1 MATMR
6 AKDVIAAT
14 ADRLGGVEWLLT
26 WAREDPANER
36 AFWRSIYPKLI
47 KGGMVSSADLERAGL
62 SHSNVRVRVR

>member
-36 AFWRSIYPKLI
+36 AFWRSIYPNQSKAAWLAAQI
-47 KGGMVSSADLERAGL
+47 WSVLG
-62 SHSNVRVRVR
+62 